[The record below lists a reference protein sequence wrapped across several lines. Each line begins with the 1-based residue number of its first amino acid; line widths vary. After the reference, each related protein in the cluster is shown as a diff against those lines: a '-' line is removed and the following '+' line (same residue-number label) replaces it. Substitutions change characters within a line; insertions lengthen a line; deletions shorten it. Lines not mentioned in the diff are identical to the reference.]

1 MYILEKRLD
10 VAYAIKVVD
19 EIGISMDKLKWW
31 LHPFFMI
38 SNNLEGEVLLATVVV
53 TQNDD
58 IPFFYRELS
67 TFYIDGKTNEDSV
80 YYNIL
85 YVARAVFKNLATQF
99 GYANV
104 HAGCISCDNIG
115 ILIKAKRNQG
125 KTTLILHSLISKN
138 FQLIAN
144 DQVML
149 NGTSIKALGY
159 PAVIGIRNN
168 SCTDM
173 FQNKLIEKAL
183 WMSKDPYQK
192 NEKPIV
198 HISDL
203 SSIFGCH
210 VKSEVAIGLVLEY
223 EKSTLDDELQISP
236 LTCYEGDF
244 TEISYPLSEI
254 YGKDISNA
262 SLDCLLQARLNLK
275 SQTIKAFDTEI
286 QLLKVRCGI
295 NRIDDLLQEIQ
306 YIIVHRR
313 KNEWMGQIK

>member
-1 MYILEKRLD
+1 MYILEMRLD

-19 EIGISMDKLKWW
+19 EIGISTAKLKWW
-31 LHPFFMI
+31 LNPFFMI
-38 SNNLEGEVLLATVVV
+38 GSNLEREVLLATVVV
-53 TQNDD
+53 TKTVD
-58 IPFFYRELS
+58 IPFSYREPF
-67 TFYIDGKTNEDSV
+67 TFYIDGKMSEDSV

-99 GYANV
+99 GYANI
-104 HAGCISCDNIG
+104 HAGCISCDDIG

-125 KTTLILHSLISKN
+125 KTTLILHSLISKK
-138 FQLIAN
+138 FQLVAN

-159 PAVIGIRNN
+159 PAAVGIRNN
-168 SCTDM
+168 SCTDI

-210 VKSEVAIGLVLEY
+210 VKAEVTIGLVLEY
-223 EKSTLDDELQISP
+223 EKSTLDDELQICP

-254 YGKDISNA
+254 YGRDIFNA
-262 SLDCLLQARLNLK
+262 SLDCLSQAKLNLK
-275 SQTIKAFDTEI
+275 SQTIKSFDAEI
-286 QLLKVRCGI
+286 QLVKVRCGI
-295 NRIDDLLQEIQ
+295 NRINDLLQELQ
-306 YIIVHRR
+306 YIVHRR
-313 KNEWMGQIK
+313 KNEWMRKIK